1 MKKET
6 TTVSKTWPTKAAMEQ
21 VYAKNFWGGEVGSF
35 YSGEG
40 SHDHQLVDPYVEV
53 VISFLKSLD
62 KPVVVCDL
70 GCGDFNIGKQL
81 APYTLKY
88 HAVDI
93 VEDPIAYNQ
102 KHYASDAIDF
112 QCLDLAKDTLP
123 HGDCAIIRQVL
134 QHLSNDEVL
143 AICSQLSNYK
153 YVIVTEHLPQD
164 NFIPNLD
171 IISGQGIRLKKKSG
185 VDLLATPFNL
195 KVRDQKH
202 LLTIPLKKNK
212 GKIVTWLYEMF

>member
-6 TTVSKTWPTKAAMEQ
+6 TTVSKTWPTKAALEQ
-21 VYAKNFWGGEVGSF
+21 VYAQNFWGGEAGSF
-35 YSGEG
+35 YSGQG
-40 SHDHQLVDPYVEV
+40 SHDPALVEPYVDV
-53 VISFLKSLD
+53 VTSFLRSFKI
-62 KPVVVCDL
+62 PMVVCDL
-70 GCGDFNIGKQL
+70 GCGDFNVGKQL
-81 APYTLKY
+81 APYTRAY
-88 HAVDI
+88 QAVDI
-93 VEDPIAYNQ
+93 VPDLIAHNQ
-102 KHYASDAIDF
+102 KHFASAVICF

-185 VDLLATPFNL
+185 VDLLAAPFHL
-195 KVRDQKH
+195 KVKDQQH